1 MRNQQ
6 TFGNAICL
14 KDKEWSSDTQR
25 GRHYK
30 YPSFSVETNKGL
42 NRELKEKWQKKEQ
55 IITEM
60 DNRNPQGIQIL
71 EYQLLPFIVTV
82 KHMKLI
88 EKIQNFSKEKEY
100 IKGI

>member
-1 MRNQQ
+1 
-6 TFGNAICL
+6 
-14 KDKEWSSDTQR
+14 
-25 GRHYK
+25 
-30 YPSFSVETNKGL
+30 
-42 NRELKEKWQKKEQ
+42 
-55 IITEM
+55 M